1 MFISP
6 KTAIDEG
13 WLTWYDTIT
22 DIEKYLQPN
31 ALDFDCASIS
41 LLDDR
46 SDAFLTETSKRMRR
60 LVPQN
65 PIHHS
70 EAGDVWYLRNGQC
83 YDFSS
88 NFHVKLPAGVA
99 AELIIRSS
107 LNRSGI
113 FLTSGLYDSG
123 FEGHIAG
130 VLRIH
135 GGDFHIAPNTRIGQ
149 IKFIRS
155 EDSGKVY
162 AGGYNHAAGTHWT
175 DATTDTTRQL
185 EQAHVITADHQGP
198 PAGRQSFV

>member
-6 KTAIDEG
+6 KTAIDQG
-13 WLTWYDTIT
+13 WLTWNDKIT

-31 ALDFDCASIS
+31 ALDFDCASIA

-46 SDAFLTETSKRMRR
+46 SPAFLSEAKKVMRR
-60 LVPQN
+60 QVTQTPQDHEEFGN
-65 PIHHS
+65 
-70 EAGDVWYLRNGQC
+70 AWRLLNGQC

-88 NFHVKLPAGVA
+88 NFHVTLPPGVA
-99 AELIIRSS
+99 AELVIRST
-107 LNRSGI
+107 LNRCGI

-123 FEGHIAG
+123 FNGHVAG
-130 VLRIH
+130 LIRVS
-135 GGDFHIAPNTRIGQ
+135 GGDFHLAPNTRIGQ
-149 IKFIRS
+149 IKFVRS

-162 AGGYNHAAGTHWT
+162 AGGYNHEAGTHWT

-198 PAGRQSFV
+198 PAGRQSFI